1 MKRNLFLISAFLLA
15 SLVAF
20 AADLTGTWN
29 IQGAVPGAPQQLVFT
44 TVNGRV
50 LNGTIDGSQILGGG
64 YKDTEFW
71 FNASRGGTNVQYKG
85 SFNGNTLVLNETA
98 GNQNKMYNYTR
109 AGS

>member
-71 FNASRGGTNVQYKG
+71 FNASRGGTNRPVTRTRCTI
-85 SFNGNTLVLNETA
+85 TLAPALRGRRTFLWRRGA
-98 GNQNKMYNYTR
+98 L
-109 AGS
+109 S